1 MGTGGINNE
10 DRSETP
16 IPFTEEEAEDL
27 VNNSIFL
34 EPRYALTATTITNPN
49 GDQIGLFVGGN
60 PSFLFGY
67 PEGIYIF
74 DGNNDLERS
83 VKNFTNRENLASASL
98 KTNNAGYG
106 FFAGGRG
113 EEDIITNDVNV
124 FIYDNDN
131 QITEEL
137 YHLSSARSHLQGAAI
152 QCDGFG
158 YALFA
163 GGNRRGEGTGIG
175 STDMDIFKCNDDG
188 IFKLNITD
196 DLKLTNNVTDFSST
210 SINFETFGYAFFAG
224 GDSTGAG
231 RPTFDSIDIFI
242 GNDDGVFKYN
252 HDESLKLSHKK
263 SQLTSC
269 ALKFENTGYALF
281 ANGVEQSPTGQS
293 WPEYFNDVDIFKAD
307 ENGISFSKNIEL
319 SKKIAALTSCSLTSN
334 DGLEYAL
341 IGGGVEYLR
350 ETDFTHPVND
360 VNILVCNENG
370 VFFDRRVEWH
380 GQPRTNLASFSIKCN
395 NIDYGFFGGG
405 HFRSGI
411 TVYNDVDIFDSHA
424 MEFL

>member
-27 VNNSIFL
+27 VNNSVFM
-34 EPRYALTATTITNPN
+34 EPRHSLTATTITNPN
-49 GDQIGLFVGGN
+49 GDQIGLFAGGN

-67 PEGIYIF
+67 PEGLYIY

-83 VKNFTNRENLASASL
+83 VKNFRNRENLANASL

-106 FFAGGRG
+106 FLAGGRG
-113 EEDIITNDVNV
+113 EGGITNDVNV

-131 QITEEL
+131 QITEEV
-137 YHLSSARSHLQGAAI
+137 YHLSSARSHLHGASI

-163 GGNRRGEGTGIG
+163 GGNKRGEGTNMG
-175 STDMDIFKCNDDG
+175 SNDMDIFKCNDDG
-188 IFKLNITD
+188 IFKLDITD

-224 GDSTGAG
+224 GDSSIGDK
-231 RPTFDSIDIFI
+231 PTFDSIDIFI

-263 SQLTSC
+263 SQLTLC
-269 ALKFENTGYALF
+269 ALKFGNTGYALF
-281 ANGVEQSPTGQS
+281 ANGVGKIPTGQT
-293 WPEYFNDVDIFKAD
+293 WPEYLNDVDIFKVD

-319 SKKIAALTSCSLTSN
+319 SKKICGPISCSLTSN

-341 IGGGVEYLR
+341 IGGGVEYSR
-350 ETDFTHPVND
+350 ETYVNPVND

-370 VFFDRRVEWH
+370 VFFDRRVEWS
-380 GQPRTNLASFSIKCN
+380 GPPRRELASFSIKCN

-405 HFRSGI
+405 HGANVMS
-411 TVYNDVDIFDSHA
+411 VYNDVDIFDSHA

>member
-16 IPFTEEEAEDL
+16 IPFTEEEAEVL
-27 VNNSIFL
+27 VNNSVFM

-60 PSFLFGY
+60 PSFVFGF

-74 DGNNDLERS
+74 DGNNNLERS
-83 VKNFTNRENLASASL
+83 VKNFTNRENLANASL

-106 FFAGGRG
+106 FLAGGRG
-113 EEDIITNDVNV
+113 EGGITNDVNV

-163 GGNRRGEGTGIG
+163 GGDLRDEGNNTG
-175 STDMDIFKCNDDG
+175 SNDMDIFKCNDDG
-188 IFKLNITD
+188 IFKLDISD
-196 DLKLTNNVTDFSST
+196 DLKLTNNVADFSST
-210 SINFETFGYAFFAG
+210 NINFETFGYAFFAG
-224 GDSTGAG
+224 GDSSSGDK
-231 RPTFDSIDIFI
+231 PTFDNIDIFI

-263 SQLTSC
+263 SKLTSC
-269 ALKFENTGYALF
+269 ALKFGNTGYALF
-281 ANGVEQSPTGQS
+281 ANGVGEKPTGQT
-293 WPEYFNDVDIFKAD
+293 WPEYFNDVDIFKVD
-307 ENGISFSKNIEL
+307 ESGVSFSKNIQL
-319 SKKIAALTSCSLTSN
+319 SKKICGPTSCSLTSN

-341 IGGGVEYLR
+341 IGGGGEYSE
-350 ETDFTHPVND
+350 ETVIIYPVND

-370 VFFDRRVEWH
+370 VFFDRRVEWS
-380 GQPRTNLASFSIKCN
+380 GPPRRELASFSIKCN

-405 HFRSGI
+405 NGSTI
-411 TVYNDVDIFDSHA
+411 LDVYNNVDIFDSHA